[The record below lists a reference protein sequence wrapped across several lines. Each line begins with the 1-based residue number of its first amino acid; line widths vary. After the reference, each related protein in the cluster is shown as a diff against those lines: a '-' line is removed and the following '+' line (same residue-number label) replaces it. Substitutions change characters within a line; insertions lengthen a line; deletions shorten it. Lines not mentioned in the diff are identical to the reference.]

1 MADITAGMVKE
12 LRERTGLGMMECKK
26 ALEEAAGDMKKAE
39 DLLRIKSGAKA
50 GKMAG
55 RIAAEGAIG
64 LYVSGDGKLGAL
76 VEVNCETDFVARDV
90 NFAGFVKSVAELA
103 ASRGITDVDALA
115 GTELSPG
122 HTVEAT
128 RQALVMK
135 LGENMS
141 VRRIAVHKAKGK
153 LASYLHGTRI
163 GVMLDLEGGD
173 DVLGKDLSMHIAA
186 SKPISVSRDQVS
198 AELISREREIARAR
212 ALESGKPANLIDKIV
227 EGSVQKYLAEVTLL
241 GQPFV
246 KDDKVTVEKL
256 LAAKG
261 ARVNAF
267 TVFIVGEGIEK
278 KSSDFAADV
287 AAQARQAKKGGDEKG
302 ENDKGLHPA

>member
-26 ALEEAAGDMKKAE
+26 ALEEAGGDMKKAE

-55 RIAAEGAIG
+55 RVAAEGAIG
-64 LYVSGDGKLGAL
+64 VHVSGDGKLGAL
-76 VEVNCETDFVARDV
+76 VEINCETDFVAKDA
-90 NFAGFVKSVAELA
+90 NFAAFVKAVAQVA
-103 ASRGITDVDALA
+103 ATRGITDVDALGKA
-115 GTELSPG
+115 ELSPG
-122 HTVEAT
+122 QTVEAS

-135 LGENMS
+135 LGENLS

-153 LASYLHGTRI
+153 LAYYLHGTKI
-163 GVMLDLEGGD
+163 GVMLDMEGGD

-186 SKPISVSRDQVS
+186 SKPISVSRDQVA
-198 AELISREREIARAR
+198 AELISRERAIAKARAM
-212 ALESGKPANLIDKIV
+212 ESGKPANLIDKIV
-227 EGSVQKYLAEVTLL
+227 EGSLQKYLSEVTLL

-256 LAAKG
+256 LAGKG
-261 ARVNAF
+261 AKVNAF
-267 TVFIVGEGIEK
+267 TLFVVGEGIEK
-278 KSSDFAADV
+278 KSTDFAAEV
-287 AAQARQAKKGGDEKG
+287 AAQAAQAR
-302 ENDKGLHPA
+302 